1 MTKMPGDYS
10 RLAGSELKPAP
21 DARRLP
27 PAGESARASPARCLP
42 ACLPGKLT

>member
-27 PAGESARASPARCLP
+27 PAGTSARASPARCLP
-42 ACLPGKLT
+42 GKLT